1 MTYSISRKYECPRS
15 LQRLVIK
22 MHGTHNLNNS
32 PRREMVN
39 IIAINNCKID
49 CRDNFYLQIA

>member
-39 IIAINNCKID
+39 IIATYN
-49 CRDNFYLQIA
+49 